1 LAPRGLRAMAEPAPG
16 VVVDTNVALDWL
28 VFADPGVQALR
39 RAVEAGD
46 VIWWSCDAVRAE
58 LARMLCHRDLHRW
71 APDAAALLAL
81 HDRTTRHAPSPVPAP
96 PGMRCRDS
104 DDQVFIEL
112 ALAQRA
118 RWLVTR
124 DRALLALA
132 RRGAARGLQIVTPR
146 RWSA

>member
-1 LAPRGLRAMAEPAPG
+1 MAEPAPG

-28 VFADPGVQALR
+28 VFADPGIQTLR

-46 VIWWSCDAVRAE
+46 VTWWTCAAVRAE

-71 APDAAALLAL
+71 APDAARQLAL
-81 HDRTTRHAPSPVPAP
+81 HDRIARLAPAP
-96 PGMRCRDS
+96 APAPTGMRCRDS

-124 DRALLALA
+124 DRAVLALA
-132 RRGAARGLQIVTPR
+132 RRAAPHGLQIVTPR

>member
-1 LAPRGLRAMAEPAPG
+1 MAEPTPG

-46 VIWWSCDAVRAE
+46 VTWWSCDAVRAE
-58 LARMLCHRDLHRW
+58 LAHMLHHRDLQRW
-71 APDAAALLAL
+71 TPDAAALLAL
-81 HDRTTRHAPSPVPAP
+81 HDRITRHAAAPPSAL

-132 RRGAARGLQIVTPR
+132 RRAAPHGLQIVTPR